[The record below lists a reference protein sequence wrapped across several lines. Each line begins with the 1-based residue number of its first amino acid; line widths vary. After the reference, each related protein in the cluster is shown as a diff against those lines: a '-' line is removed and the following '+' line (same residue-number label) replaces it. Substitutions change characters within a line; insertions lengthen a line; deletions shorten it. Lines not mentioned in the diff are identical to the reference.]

1 MVMKKIAIIFNP
13 KAGSGKKAILDKIIK
28 ILSST
33 NSIQLF
39 ETKAAGDATD
49 IARKESDNFDIIVAA
64 GGDGT
69 INEVVNGINP
79 NTPLGII
86 PMGTANIVAIEAG
99 ISNNVQNICAVINQG
114 NTKKVYL
121 SNINN
126 KKFILMAG
134 IGYDAQVVTNINPKL
149 KKIFG
154 KLIFALE
161 GFKQFF
167 KLKEFTITIKTN
179 HQTYNANWVL
189 ITNAKHYA
197 GSHSITTSTN
207 IFDEHLVCYIF
218 PDLNKLNFL
227 YYLFLIL
234 LFGDLSKSDKIITV
248 RSTSFE
254 ITSST
259 ATPVQCDGELFGQLP
274 VLIKNNKECV
284 NLLIPN

>member
-1 MVMKKIAIIFNP
+1 MKKICIIFNP
-13 KAGSGKKAILDKIIK
+13 KAGSSKLAKLNKIIAELNK
-28 ILSST
+28 NNIVT
-33 NSIQLF
+33 LF
-39 ETKAAGDATD
+39 ETTAAGDATN
-49 IARKESDNFDIIVAA
+49 IARTESAHFDIVVAA

-79 NTPLGII
+79 NTPLAII

-99 ISNNVQNICAVINQG
+99 ISNNSKAICAAINQG
-114 NTKKVYL
+114 KTKRAYV
-121 SNINN
+121 STINN

>member
-1 MVMKKIAIIFNP
+1 
-13 KAGSGKKAILDKIIK
+13 
-28 ILSST
+28 
-33 NSIQLF
+33 
-39 ETKAAGDATD
+39 
-49 IARKESDNFDIIVAA
+49 
-64 GGDGT
+64 
-69 INEVVNGINP
+69 
-79 NTPLGII
+79 
-86 PMGTANIVAIEAG
+86 
-99 ISNNVQNICAVINQG
+99 
-114 NTKKVYL
+114 
-121 SNINN
+121 
-126 KKFILMAG
+126 MAG

>member
-1 MVMKKIAIIFNP
+1 MKKICIIFNP
-13 KAGSGKKAILDKIIK
+13 KAGSSKLAKLNKIIAELNK
-28 ILSST
+28 NNIVT
-33 NSIQLF
+33 LF
-39 ETKAAGDATD
+39 ETTAAGDATN
-49 IARKESDNFDIIVAA
+49 IARTESAHFDIVVAA

-69 INEVVNGINP
+69 INEVVNGIDP
-79 NTPLGII
+79 NTPLAII

-99 ISNNVQNICAVINQG
+99 ISNNSKAICAAINQG
-114 NTKKVYL
+114 KTKRAYV
-121 SNINN
+121 STINN

-179 HQTYNANWVL
+179 NQTYNANWVL

-248 RSTSFE
+248 RSSSFE

-274 VLIKNNKECV
+274 ALIKNNRECV

>member
-1 MVMKKIAIIFNP
+1 MVMKKIGIIFNP
-13 KAGSGKKAILDKIIK
+13 KAGSGKKSILSEIIK
-28 ILSST
+28 ILSET
-33 NSIQLF
+33 NTVTLL
-39 ETKAAGDATD
+39 ETKGPGDATE
-49 IARKESDNFDIIVAA
+49 IAKKESANFDILVAAA

-79 NTPLGII
+79 NTPLAII

-99 ISNNVQNICAVINQG
+99 ISNNSKAICAAINQG
-114 NTKKVYL
+114 KTKRAYV
-121 SNINN
+121 STINN
-126 KKFILMAG
+126 KKFVLMAG
-134 IGYDAQVVTNINPKL
+134 IGYDAKVVNNINPKL

-154 KLIFALE
+154 KLIFVLE

-189 ITNAKHYA
+189 ITNAKRYA

-227 YYLFLIL
+227 YNLFLIL
-234 LFGDLSKSDKIITV
+234 FFGDLSKSDKIITV
-248 RSTSFE
+248 QSSSFE
-254 ITSST
+254 ITSGT
-259 ATPVQCDGELFGQLP
+259 TTPIQCDGELFGNLP
-274 VLIKNNKECV
+274 VTIRNNKEFV
-284 NLLIPN
+284 NLLTA